1 MAWEVRLSDRARKD
15 LKKLDRQVAT
25 RVLRFFY
32 ERIKGENDPRSI
44 GTALEGS
51 ELGEFWRYRIGD
63 WRAVCRIE
71 DETVTVLVLTVE
83 HRSQVYK

>member
-25 RVLRFFY
+25 RVLRFFH
-32 ERIKGENDPRSI
+32 ERIEGENDPRGL
-44 GTALEGS
+44 GTALGGS
-51 ELGEFWRYRIGD
+51 KLGEFWRYRIGD
-63 WRAVCRIE
+63 WRAICRIE
-71 DETVTVLVLTVE
+71 DQAVTVLVLAVQ